1 MGTRICWIQPQEFS
15 NMDLNHNGIIEAG
28 FRFTWD
34 VVSAVSPKG
43 DAPTAEVEELERSL
57 LAAAAPGKASAFL
70 RLFRY
75 DGCRNDK
82 HVAM

>member
-1 MGTRICWIQPQEFS
+1 M
-15 NMDLNHNGIIEAG
+15 
-28 FRFTWD
+28 
-34 VVSAVSPKG
+34 SAVSPKG